1 MKKRRKAS
9 TSSKRDVSSSLCSM
23 LSSSA
28 SNSAREKEP
37 RAPTSALLAAAF
49 TSSRVRVTPSL
60 RKARTTSS
68 SSKLCE
74 LSRSMEVKS
83 FATLPACLLAIA
95 SCIAFAALWCR
106 RLSTSFLSLC
116 TPTSEP
122 CGRRW
127 GWTWSTAEL
136 QGERAESR
144 LPPLLRQLQHMLV
157 LDALHAHSRRHDEL
171 DHLSLQ
177 QEPNARELIARALLD
192 CVTGGVLEDLCK
204 AVEGQVVER
213 GEVKQ
218 EGELEAVVA
227 EAGGGRLG
235 QELLDLQHRILRVV
249 SQVVEN

>member
-136 QGERAESR
+136 QVRWEVIERRSWRMTFWAMR
-144 LPPLLRQLQHMLV
+144 
-157 LDALHAHSRRHDEL
+157 
-171 DHLSLQ
+171 
-177 QEPNARELIARALLD
+177 
-192 CVTGGVLEDLCK
+192 
-204 AVEGQVVER
+204 ER
-213 GEVKQ
+213 GRR
-218 EGELEAVVA
+218 VA
-227 EAGGGRLG
+227 SLLCFASCSTCSSSMLSTLTAAGTMNSTTSPSSRNPTPA
-235 QELLDLQHRILRVV
+235 
-249 SQVVEN
+249 S